1 MVSTWRRS
9 RHAPARWL
17 ASSAAGTARMG
28 REREPRPHDV
38 RAPAAPDF
46 ARRVAALVVVAG
58 AARAPDGRRA
68 DERRA
73 ARDRPDG
80 APLGGATARVTA
92 VVCTRRMDHR
102 RGGAAAPAGAARGPP
117 TRGLAL
123 RRGGCVA
130 A

>member
-28 REREPRPHDV
+28 GGGGPRPHGV

-46 ARRVAALVVVAG
+46 ARRVAALVVVAR

-102 RGGAAAPAGAARGPP
+102 RGGAAARLRAGRASPRA
-117 TRGLAL
+117 GL
-123 RRGGCVA
+123 RGGACGHLPR
-130 A
+130 